1 MQGFFQHDLK
11 EEVTERR
18 VRAYKDKP
26 AHMERQVRY
35 QVTVSRNQPAIKTA
49 EFETGWRIYA
59 TNEAT
64 VSPVKLTVD

>member
-18 VRAYKDKP
+18 VRVYKDKP
-26 AHMERQVRY
+26 AHVERQVRY

-59 TNEAT
+59 TNEST